1 MVGVSVGFGE
11 AVGVPSDEIVG
22 KRDGIPDG
30 SSDVVGATV
39 GRDGVGIAEL
49 GTGVSTTSSMLGCS
63 LMVGAGLVVG
73 TDEGESDCV
82 LVGGALEV
90 GTDEGESDC
99 VLVGE
104 PDGES
109 DAPPVGPAVGARVKG
124 GSLARHEVSVANCS
138 QSKRHSSL
146 PG

>member
-1 MVGVSVGFGE
+1 
-11 AVGVPSDEIVG
+11 
-22 KRDGIPDG
+22 
-30 SSDVVGATV
+30 VVGATV